1 MRTYIEKSN
10 QDGGTFFLNNYQIEN
25 INDIVPRY
33 KICINKRK
41 RKAKITPSREERK
54 IAEVE
59 GGGVGGGGKRS
70 RWRKDTG
77 IAKEGTDGT
86 MVV

>member
-10 QDGGTFFLNNYQIEN
+10 QDGDTFFLNNYQIEN
-25 INDIVPRY
+25 INDTVPRY

-54 IAEVE
+54 IAEV
-59 GGGVGGGGKRS
+59 GGGGGKRS